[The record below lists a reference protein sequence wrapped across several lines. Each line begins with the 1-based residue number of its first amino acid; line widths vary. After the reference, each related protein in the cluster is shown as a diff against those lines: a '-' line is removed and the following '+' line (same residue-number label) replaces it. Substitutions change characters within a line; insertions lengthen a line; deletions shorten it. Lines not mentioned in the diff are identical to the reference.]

1 MCVCVCVVRGI
12 KYDYD
17 IIIIFE
23 VLMYTFLCV
32 LLLQSAMCSPLSVR
46 YGATKMTGIIIIINL
61 TMHLFYHNYF
71 NVFEKLLV
79 YFL

>member
-1 MCVCVCVVRGI
+1 MT
-12 KYDYD
+12 

-46 YGATKMTGIIIIINL
+46 YGATKMTGIIIINL
-61 TMHLFYHNYF
+61 TMHLFYHDYF

-79 YFL
+79 